1 MKLRNPESAPFAVDI
16 PAAAAFGIE
25 PGGTFD
31 VADPGVAAQLI
42 DQGFEAVEPKNKAK
56 EV

>member
-1 MKLRNPESAPFAVDI
+1 MKLRNPESAPFAVDV

-25 PGGTFD
+25 PGGIFD
-31 VADPGVAAQLI
+31 VADPEVAARLI
-42 DQGFEAVEPKNKAK
+42 DQGFEAVEPKSKAK